1 MRGEVVVSRGY
12 ANANGANGCARI
24 SPLRIHKVVAGDT
37 CPREELERLV
47 HVGFR
52 VDNINSRQ
60 QALANSNP
68 RGPQLPMSSD
78 RNLFTYKFA
87 P

>member
-1 MRGEVVVSRGY
+1 M
-12 ANANGANGCARI
+12 ANGANGCARI
-24 SPLRIHKVVAGDT
+24 SLLRIHKVVAGDT

-78 RNLFTYKFA
+78 LFTYKFA